1 MSICHSV
8 QLQLR
13 RQCHRGA
20 LGVSSSRLVSRSIFG
35 FGSSSDD
42 NTRSSSTSTPKIKPM
57 SKRDI
62 IEEVASTHDLSV
74 AKSERIVNT
83 VFDTIVEA
91 VVDGKQVRLSSFGSF
106 DSYMSK
112 PRTGRNPN
120 SGEAIEIESKRR
132 IRFKAYDGFKKA

>member
-1 MSICHSV
+1 
-8 QLQLR
+8 
-13 RQCHRGA
+13 
-20 LGVSSSRLVSRSIFG
+20 
-35 FGSSSDD
+35 
-42 NTRSSSTSTPKIKPM
+42 M

-62 IEEVASTHDLSV
+62 IEEVASTHDLTV

-106 DSYMSK
+106 DCYMSK
-112 PRTGRNPN
+112 PRSGRNPN

-132 IRFKAYDGFKKA
+132 IRFKAYDAFKKA